1 MASFRRLTL
10 RVLPLLAACGF
21 ATPASAQSWAESWF
35 DNVTYTSPGSFEDQT
50 RGYITAGGMSGR
62 VDVHNDYL
70 MSVTL
75 PKIRAGCGGID
86 MFLGGMSFLDPDY
99 LVQKLESILQAAPAV
114 AFQYLL
120 ETLDEKMGNIISKM
134 EAATNF
140 LNSIQVNDCRLA
152 NRMVQIAK
160 GDDNMSGI
168 MEEMTGYKSVREGFS
183 KSYQQSREKIQ
194 ANQGNPTEDL
204 KDALENC
211 PAEVTEIF
219 RTGSLLAHAAARV
232 GASEWAGVMRARVP
246 LRGIFELAV
255 DDELLERSPLDR
267 IKSQKHQK
275 REPDPFDREETEQIL
290 AYMRDHYDEQVWNW
304 YEFAFGTGMRPSEQI
319 VVQWRDVD
327 WKRQTIRIERAR
339 VRAVEKSTKTR
350 TVRDIDLTPRMMAVL
365 QRQKAHSFMR
375 GLDSPIFINP
385 VTNTPWPDVQDQR
398 KLYFHP
404 TLRALGIRSRDA
416 YQTRHTYATTA
427 LMGGVN
433 PAYISRQLGHR
444 SAAMLFR
451 HYSKW
456 IDHGDFGRE
465 AAKLNQIYGDAGPS
479 KAAF

>member
-1 MASFRRLTL
+1 MAIRARLTL
-10 RVLPLLAACGF
+10 FVGAMSITCIAA
-21 ATPASAQSWAESWF
+21 PASAQSWAESWF

-204 KDALENC
+204 RDALENC
-211 PAEVTEIF
+211 PAEVTDIF
-219 RTGSLLAHAAARV
+219 KTGSLLSHAATRV
-232 GASEWAGVMRARVP
+232 GAGDWAGVMRARVGDVYMRWDPTDKVP
-246 LRGIFELAV
+246 LFSAIPACPHQDTESPDDFLTGKVQRRALNIPPSGADCSTDTGKGALELARERMQSIATKIRTRSALTADERQFV
-255 DDELLERSPLDR
+255 ANVRTLPVYRMLEWGVRQGVPDSVIADTDELVALTLAYQMLNDLTRSIDFAVNNAERGANAAGASDAGNAKICQTR
-267 IKSQKHQK
+267 ILAKGIEQL
-275 REPDPFDREETEQIL
+275 RDLREEVLRQRAQMRQSYL
-290 AYMRDHYDEQVWNW
+290 A
-304 YEFAFGTGMRPSEQI
+304 
-319 VVQWRDVD
+319 
-327 WKRQTIRIERAR
+327 
-339 VRAVEKSTKTR
+339 
-350 TVRDIDLTPRMMAVL
+350 
-365 QRQKAHSFMR
+365 
-375 GLDSPIFINP
+375 
-385 VTNTPWPDVQDQR
+385 
-398 KLYFHP
+398 
-404 TLRALGIRSRDA
+404 ALGSANLSANYAGLLRQRDRDA
-416 YQTRHTYATTA
+416 RDAAGTA
-427 LMGGVN
+427 AN
-433 PAYISRQLGHR
+433 RNR
-444 SAAMLFR
+444 
-451 HYSKW
+451 
-456 IDHGDFGRE
+456 
-465 AAKLNQIYGDAGPS
+465 
-479 KAAF
+479 

>member
-1 MASFRRLTL
+1 MGRKR
-10 RVLPLLAACGF
+10 
-21 ATPASAQSWAESWF
+21 
-35 DNVTYTSPGSFEDQT
+35 PGSGIEPLRHSIRVRFRWNGKRYRETLNLEPTAANIKAAERLMARVHQEIDLGIFDYEATFPKKGSGKTDRQ
-50 RGYITAGGMSGR
+50 IAGGFTTYA
-62 VDVHNDYL
+62 N
-70 MSVTL
+70 
-75 PKIRAGCGGID
+75 
-86 MFLGGMSFLDPDY
+86 
-99 LVQKLESILQAAPAV
+99 QW
-114 AFQYLL
+114 L
-120 ETLDEKMGNIISKM
+120 ETLVVEKSTMSDYVSAIKKVWSPAFGERQLKSIKPSEIKKIIA
-134 EAATNF
+134 E
-140 LNSIQVNDCRLA
+140 R
-152 NRMVQIAK
+152 AK
-160 GDDNMSGI
+160 VVSGKTINNNMI
-168 MEEMTGYKSVREGFS
+168 
-183 KSYQQSREKIQ
+183 
-194 ANQGNPTEDL
+194 
-204 KDALENC
+204 
-211 PAEVTEIF
+211 
-219 RTGSLLAHAAARV
+219 
-232 GASEWAGVMRARVP
+232 P